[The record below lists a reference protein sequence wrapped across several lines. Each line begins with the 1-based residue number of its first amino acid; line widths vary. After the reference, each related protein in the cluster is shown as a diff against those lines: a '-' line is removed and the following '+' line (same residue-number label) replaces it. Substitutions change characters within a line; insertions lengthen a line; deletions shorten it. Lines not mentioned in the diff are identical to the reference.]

1 MATSITS
8 QVRAFGALSLL
19 AAICLLASLSKA
31 NEGAGSSSQ
40 FQVYDINQ
48 VEWWKKTNYYHIYL
62 RSFKDST
69 GDGNGDLRGVIEKLD
84 YLKEIGVETIL
95 MAPFYSSPMKDCGY
109 DIDNYLE
116 INPMFGSMQ
125 DFDDLMSE
133 LKKRQMRMVVDF
145 VPNHSSNKHYWFW
158 CSERAFVKEH
168 MDECWKYKD
177 YYVWNASKRF
187 NNSYPTNWNSV
198 FGGGPAWTWSEV
210 RKEFYLH
217 HFLPEQPDMNFR
229 NPAVREEFKEIAR
242 FWYRKGADGLRI
254 DAPLLLIEDT
264 IDFKDN
270 PVNPDWKKGVDE
282 PYFKVH
288 PIYVFGL
295 PESAEILKDWRD
307 VGFEPEFAGQQKL
320 VVSEAY
326 HKNLDILLDFH
337 GRAVDNR
344 FADAPFNFQLI
355 KLTEENM
362 KPRFIEELAVDWIR
376 RARDFNW
383 PDEHGAM
390 APWIIWVQGT
400 HDNIR
405 TSNQVGEHNLAIY
418 QWLAYFLPGC
428 PANYNGDELG
438 IRNSDFDAIP
448 QSTIEEG
455 EPTRL
460 IFRAPMAWSP
470 AAPWGGFTT
479 NPKIWLP
486 LNDNYE
492 THNVHTM
499 MTSRGKP
506 FNTLQLFMQL
516 QSLRKEHLN
525 TFVFGDA
532 VFFEN
537 EGNDQ
542 ILALGRPHPKFGSLL
557 MLANLD
563 KDNKQRVK
571 LAPADSVVRRVRIA
585 PPTSGLILMANYETR
600 GCPIRQCLGLE
611 NGIER
616 GNSISLDGI
625 VLGPSQAIIVQY

>member
-1 MATSITS
+1 MVNSNRIKLVS
-8 QVRAFGALSLL
+8 FALLL
-19 AAICLLASLSKA
+19 GVGLVQQLVA
-31 NEGAGSSSQ
+31 NADGGEEEQ
-40 FQVYDINQ
+40 DLEQI
-48 VEWWKKTNYYHIYL
+48 EWWKKTNYYHIYV
-62 RSFKDST
+62 RSFQDSD
-69 GDGNGDLRGVIEKLD
+69 GDGNGDLKGVIHRLD
-84 YLKEIGVETIL
+84 YLQTIGVETL
-95 MAPFYSSPMKDCGY
+95 LFSPFYKSPMKDCGY
-109 DIDNYLE
+109 DVSDFRD
-116 INPMFGSMQ
+116 INPMFGTMA
-125 DFDDLMSE
+125 DFDE
-133 LKKRQMRMVVDF
+133 LVKESKARNMRMVVDF
-145 VPNHSSNKHYWFW
+145 IPNHSSNKHHWFW
-158 CSERAFVKEH
+158 CSERALLEDHKKE
-168 MDECWKYKD
+168 CGKYKD
-177 YYVWNASKRF
+177 YYVWSSSKRF
-187 NNSYPTNWNSV
+187 NNSYPTNWRSL
-198 FGGGPAWTWSEV
+198 FGGGPAWTWSEI
-210 RKEFYLH
+210 RQQFYLH
-217 HFLPEQPDMNFR
+217 QFLPEQPELNFR
-229 NPAVREEFKEIAR
+229 NQEVREEFKEIAR
-242 FWYRKGADGLRI
+242 FWYRKGVDGLRV
-254 DAPLLLIEDT
+254 DAVLHLIEDT
-264 IDFKDN
+264 IEFKDN
-270 PVNPDWKKGVDE
+270 PVNPNWKEEEGLFE
-282 PYFKVH
+282 GLLTEYT
-288 PIYVFGL
+288 FGL
-295 PESAEILKDWRD
+295 PESHEIQKDWRNI
-307 VGFEPEFAGQQKL
+307 GFEPEFAGQQK
-320 VVSEAY
+320 VVISEAY
-326 HKNLDILLDFH
+326 HRNLDVLLELH
-337 GRAVDNR
+337 GRSEDNR
-344 FADAPFNFQLI
+344 FADVPFNFELF
-355 KLTEENM
+355 KLNKDTM
-362 KPRFIEELAVDWIR
+362 KPKFVEEVTVNWIR

-383 PDEHGAM
+383 PNEHGAM
-390 APWIIWVQGT
+390 APWILWVQGN